1 MDKLYEFLAG
11 PALWAAFAL
20 FVLGLVVRLAYFC
33 GASSKE
39 RSGFLHSFADLKG
52 TVGSIIR
59 GGETADQVRRC
70 LRGRQDKSKPG
81 AVKSVILGSQ
91 AFFGIVLFLFLA
103 CLWGVPLCLVAHNVL
118 WEEAF
123 SISLPSLPDSVCD
136 LLTLVFIA
144 ANLVLLAGRIVR
156 TQLRLISKTWDYSLH
171 FLTGAPFVTGFLAY
185 HQIGPYRLMLILHI
199 IFAEILLIV
208 IPFSKPGHAMHMIVT
223 GKLKQLQSSY

>member
-1 MDKLYEFLAG
+1 MDKLYEFLTG
-11 PALWAAFAL
+11 PALWAAFTL
-20 FVLGLVVRLAYFC
+20 FVLGMAVRLAYFC
-33 GASSKE
+33 GAKSKE
-39 RSGFLHSFADLKG
+39 RNGFLRSFADLKG
-52 TVGSIIR
+52 AVGSIR
-59 GGETADQVRRC
+59 GGGTGDQVRHSN
-70 LRGRQDKSKPG
+70 LQERQDKSNPG

-91 AFFGIVLFLFLA
+91 AFFGIILFLFFV
-103 CLWGVPLCLVAHNVL
+103 CLWSVPLCLAAHNVL

-156 TQLRLISKTWDYSLH
+156 AKLRLISKSWDYSLH
-171 FLTGAPFVTGFLAY
+171 FFTGAPFVTGFLAY

-208 IPFSKPGHAMHMIVT
+208 IPFSKPGHAMHMFVT